1 MTTKVDTT
9 FGEDPDY
16 DKVITVK
23 HGKITINEWG
33 EKYLT
38 PEENAKWLEQ
48 DRIHEAAVHAAIAAG
63 DCFHDR
69 TDQYNVQI
77 KWRNQEVHL
86 EWMNTISQ
94 ENHAVYHSYWARYNE
109 KMAELQEENK

>member
-1 MTTKVDTT
+1 MTTKVT

-16 DKVITVK
+16 DKIITVR
-23 HGKITINEWG
+23 HNSTFTMNQWR

-38 PEENAKWLEQ
+38 PEENAEWLEQ
-48 DRIHEAAVHAAIAAG
+48 DRIHEEAVHAAIAAG

-86 EWMNTISQ
+86 KWMNTISQ
-94 ENHAVYHSYWARYNE
+94 ENHAVYHSYWNRYHA
-109 KMAELQEENK
+109 KMAELEQENK